1 MKIIVIGAT
10 GRVGSTVVSKLAKDS
25 DMEIYAGARHPEKI
39 PESPNVTPFRID
51 LYDTKDD
58 IKEALPEAGRLIFA
72 AGSGG
77 KDLLQVDLNGAVKVM
92 KAAEEKGLLR
102 FIMLSSK
109 GSLTPDLFSG
119 KNRSPLANYLIAKYY
134 ADEWLMNNTHLQYT
148 ILQPTALVDKP
159 GSGKVT
165 LGDYTTNEN
174 SIENVAEVLIGLAEH
189 NASIGEVIEM
199 STGNEPIPDAINH
212 LT

>member
-10 GRVGSTVVSKLAKDS
+10 GRVGSTVVSKLAARPDI
-25 DMEIYAGARHPEKI
+25 EVYAGARHPEKV
-39 PESPNVTPFRID
+39 PAADNVTPFHID
-51 LYDTKDD
+51 LHDTKDD
-58 IKEALPEAGRLIFA
+58 IKESLPEAGKLIFT

-77 KDLLQVDLNGAVKVM
+77 KDLLQVDLNGAVKIM
-92 KAAEEKGLLR
+92 KAAEEKGILR
-102 FIMLSSK
+102 FVMLSSK

-119 KNRSPLANYLIAKYY
+119 KNPSPLANYLIAKYY

-159 GSGKVT
+159 GSGKVS
-165 LGDYTTNEN
+165 LGNYTTNET

-189 NASIGEVIEM
+189 NSSVGEIIEM
-199 STGNEPIPDAINH
+199 STGNEPIPEAINH
-212 LT
+212 LS